1 MNQVISEFVSTG
13 KPLRQV
19 IQENDQKTELLAATA
34 QLLDA
39 AEGRQATKAALLSAR
54 NVDTRRED
62 PLLCILLLCAWADAM
77 HLQGGPPDDSADG
90 SRALIHRARSLV
102 MAASPP
108 QLVAYIDQTESHLA
122 ASHGNLEKQEGLLRA
137 ALAKLDR
144 STPRR
149 ARVIL
154 DLALHLARMGRL
166 AEIEADLSA
175 LPHTATPK
183 HDRQVLSVAR
193 FIDHTEAGRIED
205 IHRMSGAHSLAPPS
219 PRLESELKRYVL
231 LADLMR
237 MTLSTGTTTA
247 QPISESDLP
256 DWALTIRCLGDGTVR
271 QALRWA
277 RVCETRHPESSVQPG
292 CIAYN
297 LIRAEL
303 ADGNGE
309 AARRLMAIRHRCGN
323 RIDLDP
329 LFLARAHLLAGELD
343 EASQLLQQARE
354 AAEAR
359 QALGRFY
366 FEIALAME
374 IPRHVLL
381 RVMSHAP
388 QSTTTQPP
396 PSPVIAEETSSAFP
410 TPSAADV
417 HRLQGTSPAITS
429 IRDLVSRFAAIDVPV
444 LITGETGT
452 GKEVVARSIHESS
465 SRADQPFLAINC
477 GAISESLLESELFG
491 HEKGAFSGAAAA
503 HRGLFEEA
511 GNGTLLLDEI
521 GEISPRLQV
530 ALLRVLET
538 GEIRPVGSATS
549 RPTQC
554 RILASTNADLSDL
567 SETGRFRSD
576 LLFRLR
582 RLTIHIP
589 PLRNRSD
596 DILLLAHHFL
606 DEGRSPGI
614 HAIMSKDLSVHLLQ
628 HPWPGNVRELRNCIE
643 RMRLMN
649 SDKTEYDLPDVSADQ
664 MVPMLPTS
672 HTPVTP
678 EQTTLPPHSQR
689 GYQPGSGPLGRLR
702 RHQFLKRLFQEN
714 ELLTRSEVIQMLHI
728 SPNTATTDMKELC
741 EQGFVKRIQPTAS
754 PRSVYFVLADRPDL
768 AP

>member
-1 MNQVISEFVSTG
+1 MNQVISELVRTG
-13 KPLRQV
+13 KPLRLILQD
-19 IQENDQKTELLAATA
+19 QEQQTDLIAATA

-62 PLLCILLLCAWADAM
+62 PLLCILFLCAWADAM
-77 HLQGGPPDDSADG
+77 HLRTGPPDDSSDG
-90 SRALIHRARSLV
+90 SRALIHRARGLV
-102 MAASPP
+102 MATSPP
-108 QLVAYIDQTESHLA
+108 ELVAYIDQTESHLT

-137 ALAKLDR
+137 ALAKLG
-144 STPRR
+144 SSSPRR
-149 ARVIL
+149 VQVIL
-154 DLALHLARMGRL
+154 DLALHLARTGRL
-166 AEIEADLSA
+166 VEIEEDLSA
-175 LPHTATPK
+175 LPQTTMHE
-183 HDRQVLSVAR
+183 HDRQTLGVAR
-193 FIDHTEAGRIED
+193 LIDHTEAGRIEE
-205 IHRMSGAHSLAPPS
+205 IGAMNGAHSLSPPS
-219 PRLESELKRYVL
+219 PHLDSELRRYVL

-237 MTLSTGTTTA
+237 MTLGANTA
-247 QPISESDLP
+247 TVEPISESDLP

-303 ADGNGE
+303 AEGNGE

-323 RIDLDP
+323 RLDLDP

-343 EASQLLQQARE
+343 EASRLLHEARE
-354 AAEAR
+354 ATEAR

-366 FEIALAME
+366 FEVALAME

-381 RVMSHAP
+381 KVMAHAP
-388 QSTTTQPP
+388 QLIAPP
-396 PSPVIAEETSSAFP
+396 PSHGTVAEETSSTAEEQP
-410 TPSAADV
+410 ATDI
-417 HRLQGTSPAITS
+417 HRLQGTSPAITT
-429 IRDLVSRFAAIDVPV
+429 IRDLVSRFADIEVPV

-452 GKEVVARSIHESS
+452 GKEVVARAIHESS

-491 HEKGAFSGAAAA
+491 HEKGAFSGAAVA

-554 RILASTNADLSDL
+554 RILASTNAELAEL
-567 SETGRFRSD
+567 AEGGQFRND

-582 RLTIHIP
+582 RLTIHMP
-589 PLRNRSD
+589 PLRDRSD

-606 DEGRSPGI
+606 DEGRSPGV
-614 HAIMSKDLSVHLLQ
+614 HAIMSKDLSVHLLH
-628 HPWPGNVRELRNCIE
+628 HPWPGNVRELRNSIE

-649 SDKTEYDLPDVSADQ
+649 SDKTEYDLPDVSVDQ
-664 MVPMLPTS
+664 TVPMLPTS
-672 HTPVTP
+672 DSPVTP
-678 EQTTLPPHSQR
+678 ERSTIGPQPQEGLHQR
-689 GYQPGSGPLGRLR
+689 GAPLGRLR
-702 RHQFLKRLFQEN
+702 RHQLLKRLFQEN
-714 ELLTRSEVIQMLHI
+714 KLLTRSEVIQMLHV
-728 SPNTATTDMKELC
+728 SPNTATMDIRELC
-741 EQGFVKRIQPTAS
+741 EQGFVTRIQPTAS
-754 PRSVYFVLADRPDL
+754 PRSVYFVLTDQPD
-768 AP
+768 AATP